1 MNRSRKQL
9 GKLSLAILE
18 NFVEKNLGKRFLD
31 VLRAP
36 TDRTLAIQA
45 ALENVEDRFQEEFD
59 DQDLTQA
66 IFIDLP
72 IDKSKLG
79 EAIGKFFDRPTDP
92 DFPKILTQLLT
103 GEYKTLPQSR
113 IDNSVSFYIKVLKQE
128 LALQDEKFREKIK
141 ALADLETHEDIK
153 EIRKKIIQSGPRP
166 EISSKKELAEL
177 PTYKKDSDLHPVG
190 DLPLGSYLPLPPNAL
205 FTGRENELKELA
217 NNLLDKSKSGMV
229 ITQAVTGMGGLGKTQ
244 LAVEFSYRY
253 GKYFRGVHWINLAD
267 PSQLDSEIANCGR
280 EMDLPNFP
288 EEQSEQVKLTLNT
301 WKTTGPN
308 LLILDNFEEPNQ
320 ANHVFNKLRHSNICI
335 LVTSRRIDWYPTL
348 GISKLA
354 LEVFSSEE
362 SVSFLK
368 KFFEGSYTNREDSK
382 NDLEN
387 LAERLGHLPLSL
399 ELASRYLR
407 HKRLKIPEYLKKA
420 DDALEHASMK
430 DWRADKETATKH
442 DLNLQRTF
450 ALSWQEVKKELEQKI
465 FMCTGY
471 LAPNA
476 PIPLEIFERT
486 FSISRT
492 EDCDESLETLYD
504 LGLFRQTNIKSANTE
519 SKTSLPIV
527 HSLLCEYARSLAKE
541 DKELLEVLADT
552 IVHLSS
558 EALDTR
564 LPAYSVLL
572 RPHLPTLAIH
582 AERGKLLKM
591 AGALQAIYGS
601 VLRLNADY
609 PEAHEAYEQ
618 TLKILETT
626 FGPNHETV
634 AFATKGLGSLLRDM
648 GDLSGAKEKLE
659 LALKLG
665 EMELGA
671 NHAEIAKFAIDLG
684 LVMRDLG
691 DLSGAK
697 GMFERAWE
705 IIKANPNPTKV
716 GDPLSIIDWGFLHN
730 MDDLDDGIDSKI
742 FEPNTAILFNGY
754 GAVLHDMGNLQG
766 AKKMYERA
774 LKIDEIN
781 FGTDHP
787 NTAQSLHNL
796 GRVLHDLKDL
806 DSAKELLERAT
817 KIWENSLDLEHPI
830 VAAGFNNLAGV
841 LQDMG
846 DLQGAKENYERALSI
861 AESKL
866 GKNHPDVAGYLNDLG
881 TVMQAMFDFQGAFP
895 IFERALKILES
906 TLPPNHPRIAIL
918 TYNLA
923 ETMHF
928 LRKFNDSR
936 LMYER
941 SLKIHKTLY
950 GAKHPKVIE
959 LESKLSLD
967 DLFAPFLKDS
977 LYLQHSPPSPNQY
990 LANPQED
997 LKVRE
1002 LNDLGMKMRDAG
1014 DLHSARTAFEQALDI
1029 LEKNLGEDHPQV
1041 ARLTNNLGVVMN
1053 DIGDLSE
1060 ARIMFERALEILEK
1074 NLGPDHHEVGMI
1086 VDHLGILMKDMGDL
1100 NGARTM
1106 FERALKS
1113 DEANFGKDHQK
1124 VATDLNNLAMVMKD
1138 LGDLNSAREML
1149 ERALKI
1155 SEANFGDDHPEVANL
1170 VKKLGVLMQDT
1181 YDLNGAKIMLERA
1194 LKIYEVE
1201 LGNDHPEVVS
1211 LLNRLSAVYY
1221 LLGDLNSAK
1230 ANLEHILTIIENK
1243 PEEDYPNIKKIKSNL
1258 SIISLM
1264 QRPGRFGRL
1273 LRTLLIP
1280 PRIQ

>member
-31 VLRAP
+31 LLRSP

-45 ALENVEDRFQEEFD
+45 ALENVEERFQEEFD

-141 ALADLETHEDIK
+141 AIADLETLEYIK
-153 EIRKKIIQSGPRP
+153 EIRKKFIQPDPRP
-166 EISSKKELAEL
+166 EIGSKKEPADL

-288 EEQSEQVKLTLNT
+288 EEQPEQVKLTLNT
-301 WKTTGPN
+301 WKTNGPN

-320 ANHVFNKLRHSNICI
+320 ANHVFNQLRHSNIRI

-354 LEVFSSEE
+354 LEIFSLEE
-362 SVSFLK
+362 SVSFLQ

-382 NDLEN
+382 NDLES

-420 DDALEHASMK
+420 EDALEHASMK
-430 DWRADKETATKH
+430 DWGADKETATKH

-492 EDCDESLETLYD
+492 EDCDESLEILYD
-504 LGLFRQTNIKSANTE
+504 LGLFRQTNIKSPNIE
-519 SKTSLPIV
+519 SKIPLPIV
-527 HSLLCEYARSLAKE
+527 HTLLSEYARSLAKE
-541 DKELLEVLADT
+541 NKEILEILAYTTALL
-552 IVHLSS
+552 SK
-558 EALDTR
+558 EALETG
-564 LPAYSVLL
+564 LPANFVLL
-572 RPHLPTLAIH
+572 RPHIPVLATH
-582 AERGKLLKM
+582 AEGEKLKIS
-591 AGALQAIYGS
+591 GALWSKHGS
-601 VLRLNADY
+601 FSRLIANY
-609 PEAHEAYEQ
+609 TEAHEAHEK
-618 TLKILETT
+618 TLEILETDFST
-626 FGPNHETV
+626 D
-634 AFATKGLGSLLRDM
+634 FASIAVGTKNLGSLLRDM
-648 GDLSGAKEKLE
+648 GDLTGAKEKLE
-659 LALKLG
+659 LAFKLG

-697 GMFERAWE
+697 RMFERAWE
-705 IIKANPNPTKV
+705 IIKANPTKAS
-716 GDPLSIIDWGFLHN
+716 DPLSIFDWAFLHN
-730 MDDLDDGIDSKI
+730 MDDLDDGIDLKI
-742 FEPNTAILFNGY
+742 FEPSVATLFNGY
-754 GAVLHDMGNLQG
+754 GAVLHDMGDLQG

-781 FGTDHP
+781 LGIDHP
-787 NTAQSLHNL
+787 HTAQSLNNL

-817 KIWENSLDLEHPI
+817 KIWENSLDSEHPN
-830 VAAGFNNLAGV
+830 VAAGFKNLGSV
-841 LQDMG
+841 LQDMD
-846 DLQGAKENYERALSI
+846 DLHGAKENYERALSI

-866 GKNHPDVAGYLNDLG
+866 GKNHPDIAGCLNDLG

-1002 LNDLGMKMRDAG
+1002 LNDLGMRMRDAG
-1014 DLHSARTAFEQALDI
+1014 DLHSARTAFEQALEI

-1155 SEANFGDDHPEVANL
+1155 AEANFGDDHPEVVNL

-1201 LGNDHPEVVS
+1201 LGNDHPEVVI

>member
-1 MNRSRKQL
+1 MNSSLKQL
-9 GKLSLAILE
+9 SKLSLAILE
-18 NFVEKNLGKRFLD
+18 NFVEKNLGKRFVD
-31 VLRAP
+31 VLRSP

-45 ALENVEDRFQEEFD
+45 ALENVEDRFQKEFD
-59 DQDLTQA
+59 DKDLTQA

-79 EAIGKFFDRPTDP
+79 EAIEKFFDRPTDP
-92 DFPKILTQLLT
+92 DFPRILTRLLT
-103 GEYKTLPQSR
+103 GEYKTLPKSR

-128 LALQDEKFREKIK
+128 LALQDENFREKIK
-141 ALADLETHEDIK
+141 ALTDLETLEYIK
-153 EIRKKIIQSGPRP
+153 EISKNIRQPDTRH
-166 EISSKKELAEL
+166 ETNSKKELAEL
-177 PTYKKDSDLHPVG
+177 PIYKKDSDLHPIG
-190 DLPLGSYLPLPPNAL
+190 DLPLGSYLPLSPNAL
-205 FTGRENELKELA
+205 FTGRENELKDLA
-217 NNLLDKSKSGMV
+217 NNLLDNSKSGIV

-244 LAVEFSYRY
+244 LAIEFGYRY

-382 NDLEN
+382 NDLES

-407 HKRLKIPEYLKKA
+407 HKRLKITEYLKKA
-420 DDALEHASMK
+420 EDALEHASMK
-430 DWRADKETATKH
+430 DWRADMGTATKH
-442 DLNLQRTF
+442 DLSLQRTF
-450 ALSWQEVKKELEQKI
+450 ALSWQEVKKEMEQQI
-465 FMCTGY
+465 FISTGY
-471 LAPNA
+471 LAPNV
-476 PIPLEIFERT
+476 PIPLEVFERT
-486 FSISRT
+486 FSISDI
-492 EDCDESLETLYD
+492 ECDESLETLYD
-504 LGLFRQTNIKSANTE
+504 LGLFRQTNIKSPNTE

-541 DKELLEVLADT
+541 DKKILEILADT

-558 EALDTR
+558 EALDTK
-564 LPAYSVLL
+564 LPANSVLL
-572 RPHLPTLAIH
+572 RPHLPALAVH
-582 AERGKLLKM
+582 AERGKLLEI
-591 AGALQAIYGS
+591 AGALRAIYGS
-601 VLRLNADY
+601 FSRLSADY
-609 PEAHEAYEQ
+609 SDAHEAYEQ

-626 FGPNHETV
+626 FGANHESIALT
-634 AFATKGLGSLLRDM
+634 TKGLGSLLRDM
-648 GDLSGAKEKLE
+648 GDLNNAKEKLK
-659 LALKLG
+659 LALTMAEVKLG
-665 EMELGA
+665 PTHPKIADFAIELGA
-671 NHAEIAKFAIDLG
+671 
-684 LVMRDLG
+684 VMSDLG

-697 GMFERAWE
+697 GMFERAWK
-705 IIKANPNPTKV
+705 IIKENPNPTKV
-716 GDPLSIIDWGFLHN
+716 NNPLSIIDWGFLHN
-730 MDDLDDGIDSKI
+730 MDDLDDGIDLKI
-742 FEPNTAILFNGY
+742 FESSTATLFNGY
-754 GAVLHDMGNLQG
+754 GIVLHNMGDLHG

-781 FGTDHP
+781 FGTSHP
-787 NTAQSLHNL
+787 DTAQSLNNL

-806 DSAKELLERAT
+806 DGAKELLERAT
-817 KIWENSLDLEHPI
+817 KIWENSLDSEHPN
-830 VAAGFNNLAGV
+830 VAAGFKNLASV
-841 LQDMG
+841 LQDMD
-846 DLQGAKENYERALSI
+846 DLHGAKENYERALSI

-1002 LNDLGMKMRDAG
+1002 LNDLGMRMRDAG
-1014 DLHSARTAFEQALDI
+1014 DLHSARTAFEQALEI

-1155 SEANFGDDHPEVANL
+1155 SEANFGDDHPEVVNL